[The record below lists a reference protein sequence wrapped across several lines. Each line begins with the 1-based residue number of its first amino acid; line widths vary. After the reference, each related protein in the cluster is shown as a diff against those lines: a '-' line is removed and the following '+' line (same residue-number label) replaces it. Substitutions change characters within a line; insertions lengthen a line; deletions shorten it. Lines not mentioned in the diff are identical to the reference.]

1 MVELSVQTFCNL
13 QKGGFIVKFC
23 YRWTYFSVHSFPY
36 KYIAPRC
43 TTSTKIKKY
52 KIMNYITFPVT
63 MTLLYES
70 EGDWCTV
77 LSQLFFTWKMQLQI
91 LNGNAFNFRQLGK
104 HMDICEMVEFM
115 KYHFLPVIYK
125 APQILV
131 SKSLMSTFLLLINK
145 ETWTSIT
152 LFVLHIKWLEP
163 KPRDLKG

>member
-1 MVELSVQTFCNL
+1 MIQKTKQYVF
-13 QKGGFIVKFC
+13 QKGF
-23 YRWTYFSVHSFPY
+23 YFFFNFRERHSKLEMKVLDY
-36 KYIAPRC
+36 EL
-43 TTSTKIKKY
+43 T

-77 LSQLFFTWKMQLQI
+77 LSQLFFTWQMQLQI
-91 LNGNAFNFRQLGK
+91 LNGNAINFKQLGE

-131 SKSLMSTFLLLINK
+131 SKSLMPTFLLLINK
-145 ETWTSIT
+145 VTWTSIT
-152 LFVLHIKWLEP
+152 LFVLHIKWLEA